1 MSLLACD
8 PKQDYLIFSVSL
20 VLGRGIPTRA
30 APGEV
35 SNEPNVSVA
44 PSLPALSKG
53 GLPTPTT
60 QQGPARQ
67 RRQPAPCALFVST
80 RSLTALASLSLPT
93 ALSDAV
99 KQSASWGYPN
109 ASSGLMPVVQQPS
122 AKAAHSVCKCSLVI
136 ALEGGGFLTFASWA
150 ITKMTHFGVDPSGA
164 RTRAPNEEVHVR

>member
-1 MSLLACD
+1 MLFVCDRASNRSRICLCLRATLSKTTFFLL
-8 PKQDYLIFSVSL
+8 VSL

-67 RRQPAPCALFVST
+67 RRQPAPFALFVSK

-93 ALSDAV
+93 ALSEAV
-99 KQSASWGYPN
+99 KHSASWGYPN
-109 ASSGLMPVVQQPS
+109 ASSGLMPVVQQAS
-122 AKAAHSVCKCSLVI
+122 AKVAHSVCKCSLVI
-136 ALEGGGFLTFASWA
+136 ALGGEHHGQLAA
-150 ITKMTHFGVDPSGA
+150 G
-164 RTRAPNEEVHVR
+164 